1 MASLSLGGPGA
12 HSRAATGYLAVL
24 TPLIWGTT
32 YLVTTQLLPPDRPML
47 AATLRA
53 LPAGIVLVAGRPLPP
68 KSWRLR
74 FLLLSVLY
82 VSAFF
87 PLLFIAAYRL
97 PGGVA
102 SVINSLAP
110 IGVVILSA
118 VWLSTRIRAVHLI
131 AGALGVVGVGLLVLQ
146 SSAEL
151 DMVGVAAMVTGVL
164 MMSVA
169 TVLTKK
175 WGRPPGM
182 GPLQFTGWTFL
193 LGGLVLVPF
202 TLAIEGLPQHLTTPN
217 LFGYAYLSV
226 FGAIVSYGLWFWCLE
241 RLPASAASFL
251 SLINPVFAAFL
262 GWVVL
267 DQSFNGWQLFGGA
280 LVLGSVLLGQR
291 GALGNRRGRRR
302 TRPDSDPAESQPVGR
317 S

>member
-1 MASLSLGGPGA
+1 M
-12 HSRAATGYLAVL
+12 SRQSRSAVGYLAIL

-32 YLVTTQLLPPDRPML
+32 YLTTTQLLPPDRPML
-47 AATLRA
+47 AGTMRA
-53 LPAGIVLVAGRPLPP
+53 LPAGIVLVVGRRLPP
-68 KSWRLR
+68 RGWRLR
-74 FLLLSVLY
+74 FLLLSILY

-110 IGVVILSA
+110 IGVVLLSA
-118 VWLSTRIRAVHLI
+118 AWLGTRIRVPHIA
-131 AGALGVVGVGLLVLQ
+131 AGALGVVGVALLALS
-146 SSAEL
+146 SSARL
-151 DMVGVAAMVTGVL
+151 DVLGVAAMVTGVV
-164 MMSVA
+164 MMVFA

-193 LGGLVLVPF
+193 LGGLVLLPF
-202 TLAIEGLPQHLTTPN
+202 TLVIEGLPDHLTGPN
-217 LFGYAYLSV
+217 IIGFVYLSL
-226 FGAIVSYGLWFWCLE
+226 FGAIISYGLWFWCLG

-251 SLINPVFAAFL
+251 GLINPVFAAFL

-267 DQSFNGWQLFGGA
+267 SQRLNAWQLLGAA
-280 LVLGSVLLGQR
+280 LVLASVALGQV
-291 GALGNRRGRRR
+291 GALGRRR
-302 TRPDSDPAESQPVGR
+302 SETPPADEAAESEAAIGMAGQRPTA
-317 S
+317 

>member
-1 MASLSLGGPGA
+1 MPPPARSA
-12 HSRAATGYLAVL
+12 IGYLAIL

-32 YLVTTQLLPPDRPML
+32 YLTTTQLLPPDRPML
-47 AATLRA
+47 AGTMRA
-53 LPAGIVLVAGRPLPP
+53 LPAGIVLVAGRGLPP
-68 KSWRLR
+68 RGWRLR

-110 IGVVILSA
+110 IGVVLLSA
-118 VWLSTRIRAVHLI
+118 AWLGTRIRATHI
-131 AGALGVVGVGLLVLQ
+131 TAGALGVLGVGLLVLS
-146 SSAEL
+146 SSARL
-151 DMVGVAAMVTGVL
+151 DFVGVAAMVTGVA
-164 MMSVA
+164 MMVVA

-182 GPLQFTGWTFL
+182 GPLPFTGWTFL
-193 LGGLVLVPF
+193 LGGIVLLPF
-202 TLAIEGLPQHLTTPN
+202 TLLIEGLPDHLTGRN
-217 LFGYAYLSV
+217 IVGFAYLSV
-226 FGAIVSYGLWFWCLE
+226 FGAIISYGLWFWCLG

-251 SLINPVFAAFL
+251 GLINPVFAAFL

-267 DQSFNGWQLFGGA
+267 NQRLNASQLLGA
-280 LVLGSVLLGQR
+280 VLVLASVALGQV
-291 GALGNRRGRRR
+291 GVLGRRR
-302 TRPDSDPAESQPVGR
+302 GEPPTPEAPSDGPDVVRDLAGQRPTA
-317 S
+317 